1 MRVPDLLPD
10 GARWWDANEAP
21 EWGGGGAQRDLH
33 SRATRWRRCASA
45 RAAAAARVAG
55 SLAPLFGSLSLVI
68 VNASSWVVL
77 KVAIP
82 PAQRVCS
89 SCIPVL
95 RAQPDPKRAA
105 ADPQARG
112 EGTAAD
118 GRRAD
123 ARRNVDMSAQTCVIN
138 CVCLLRTP
146 CAAGTLDWHRDVKAR
161 ISNHARQH
169 MVRLRYVQYQHGG
182 RACSL
187 QTPCRLRDTLPH
199 STTPICP
206 RISSALR
213 SELVA
218 DQQGLPDLPR
228 CARRPLRPR
237 SSGRTRRRWPRPAA
251 RSAG

>member
-1 MRVPDLLPD
+1 MHP
-10 GARWWDANEAP
+10 
-21 EWGGGGAQRDLH
+21 
-33 SRATRWRRCASA
+33 RATRRRRCILA

-55 SLAPLFGSLSLVI
+55 SLAPLFGSLSLAI

-89 SCIPVL
+89 SCMPVL
-95 RAQPDPKRAA
+95 RAQPDLKRAA

-161 ISNHARQH
+161 IPNHARQH
-169 MVRLRYVQYQHGG
+169 MVASATFSTSTAAAPAACKH
-182 RACSL
+182 RAFSAD
-187 QTPCRLRDTLPH
+187 DTLPR
-199 STTPICP
+199 STTPIRP

-237 SSGRTRRRWPRPAA
+237 SSGRTRRGWPRPPA